1 MTPRSTPLEGPDGPS
16 ELTRAA
22 VLCSACEQVLRPH
35 LVEAAEW
42 SDPADMSTRARYHGA
57 KRIQGWRRVWSIQT
71 LHDGSPREVTR
82 QHLRAAT
89 RLLSDYELGVEG
101 AQHGRNMERVDE
113 GPRIGTDVPAP
124 GWMHCGAIGSR
135 WQRSVSRPALSC
147 SPWRWA
153 TGPSS
158 SLRSTWGSSATV
170 RMAGSPPDWSGY
182 ASTTG
187 HRGSPP
193 IVAPLRV
200 ARDATVTDILQDRLG
215 RVAR

>member
-113 GPRIGTDVPAP
+113 GPRIGTDVPGARLDALRRHRLAMAALGEQAGFVVLAVAVGNWTIVELAKHLGIQRHRAHGRLAAGLERLREHYWP
-124 GWMHCGAIGSR
+124 PREPVRSWRRCGW
-135 WQRSVSRPALSC
+135 
-147 SPWRWA
+147 
-153 TGPSS
+153 
-158 SLRSTWGSSATV
+158 
-170 RMAGSPPDWSGY
+170 
-182 ASTTG
+182 
-187 HRGSPP
+187 RGM
-193 IVAPLRV
+193 R
-200 ARDATVTDILQDRLG
+200 R
-215 RVAR
+215 